1 MELIYATEKIRRLC
15 HSTSVAI
22 KFFGGRKELAIS
34 LAARI
39 NALQNAIN
47 IKDIVVQKPFHFH
60 QLNNK
65 NGKDFNGY
73 FAIDVKSRSDPWR
86 IILRPLD
93 SNKNP
98 FVPCHIDEIAD
109 YVEVVEIREVSKHY
123 E

>member
-15 HSTSVAI
+15 QSTSVAT
-22 KFFGGRKELAIS
+22 KFFGGKKELAIS

-39 NALQNAIN
+39 NALQSAVN
-47 IKDIVVQKPFHFH
+47 IKDIIVQKPFHFH

-65 NGKDFNGY
+65 NRKDFNGY

-93 SNKNP
+93 SNKKP

-109 YVEVVEIREVSKHY
+109 CVEVVEIREVSKHY